1 MESADTQTGGERG
14 SCRRGNRWE
23 KFGALFAQRASDC
36 QKTLLR
42 GSEGRGPPSCIPNPA
57 TCAVDSEALRSKVS
71 LRVSP
76 AALKAQGKRVLSEKI
91 AAGELF
97 RQAVRGSFP
106 EETAH
111 LSAARPVFV
120 HLLRRF

>member
-14 SCRRGNRWE
+14 SCRRGNKCE
-23 KFGALFAQRASDC
+23 KFGALFAQRASAY

-42 GSEGRGPPSCIPNPA
+42 GSEGCNPPSCIPNPA

-97 RQAVRGSFP
+97 RQAEGVCPPDF
-106 EETAH
+106 
-111 LSAARPVFV
+111 LMNDC
-120 HLLRRF
+120 